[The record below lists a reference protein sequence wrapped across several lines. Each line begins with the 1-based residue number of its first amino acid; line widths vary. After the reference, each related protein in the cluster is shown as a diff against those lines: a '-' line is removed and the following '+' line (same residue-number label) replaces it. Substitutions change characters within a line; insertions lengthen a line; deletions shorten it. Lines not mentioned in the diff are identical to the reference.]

1 MSSSETLKIV
11 DPVTRRHLIMLLY
24 QVLEKQRRPEEDLP
38 NYGNMHKAAKHLQDL
53 LVEKYGCTL
62 GYEFNDPS
70 IYDIWD
76 NEFQRDIERYDAM
89 GKVVDNADRPIG
101 KGYYSHELKLREPSG
116 FFLLGTTARYNLE
129 KQFGNLEDLIK
140 KILAACTGR

>member
-1 MSSSETLKIV
+1 MSVSKTLKIV
-11 DPVTRRHLIMLLY
+11 DPVTRRHLTMLLY
-24 QVLEKQRRPEEDLP
+24 QVLEKQRRPEEVLP

-76 NEFQRDIERYDAM
+76 NEFQKDIERYDAM
-89 GKVVDNADRPIG
+89 GKVVDNADLLVA
-101 KGYYSHELKLREPSG
+101 KGYYSHELKLREPCGS
-116 FFLLGTTARYNLE
+116 FLLKTTARCNLE
-129 KQFGNLEDLIK
+129 RQFGNLEDLIK
-140 KILAACTGR
+140 EIRAACTGR